1 MQQKR
6 LKISAFL
13 LLLAGL
19 GIHAQGLPLTSG
31 GESTGNGGT
40 VSYSIGQVFYETK
53 NGSEGSVAEGVQQAY
68 EISIVTALEGSKS
81 VNVMVNAFPNP
92 TQNDL
97 TLTVENLN
105 LSTLSFQL
113 YDLEGKLLQ
122 KEKITSFT
130 TIISMATFLPATYFL
145 KVMQGNKEIKTF
157 KIIKK

>member
-113 YDLEGKLLQ
+113 YDLEGNLLQ